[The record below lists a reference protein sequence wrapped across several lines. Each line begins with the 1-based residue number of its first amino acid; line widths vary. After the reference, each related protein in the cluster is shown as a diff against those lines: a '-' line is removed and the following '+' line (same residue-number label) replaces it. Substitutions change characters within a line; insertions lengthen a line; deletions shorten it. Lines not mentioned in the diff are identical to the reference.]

1 MDASLTSE
9 LGAVYAAAIQGARSQ
24 QQDSVRLRWL
34 ADDAA
39 WLIALADGM
48 GGHAAGDLASKI
60 AVDSFVGSFAALRAE
75 HAGFEEAF
83 GTALTEANARIA
95 AMQQARPETRGMG
108 TTLVAAH
115 ISRQGLRWISVGDS
129 LLTLYRD
136 GSSARLNE
144 DHSLRGLTEEARG
157 SSSAN
162 MLVSALSG
170 GPIQKIDLH
179 TEPLPIVRGDV
190 LMVASDGVLSL
201 ADAEIARVLASAT
214 PAQVDVMTNSLIDC
228 VERAGVPHQDN
239 CTVALFAPD
248 AGGRAT
254 GRSRLALLLYA
265 VLGLAAAGAAIAAS
279 LKYFGVGLP
288 G

>member
-60 AVDSFVGSFAALRAE
+60 AVDSFVAAFAALRAE
-75 HAGFEEAF
+75 HAGFEDAF
-83 GTALTEANARIA
+83 NTALKEANARIA
-95 AMQQARPETRGMG
+95 AMQQARPETKGMG

-115 ISRQGLRWISVGDS
+115 VSPQGLRWISVGDS
-129 LLTLYRD
+129 LLVLYRD
-136 GSSARLNE
+136 GGSKRLNE
-144 DHSLRGLTEEARG
+144 DHSLRGISEEARAG
-157 SSSAN
+157 SSAN

-170 GPIQKIDLH
+170 GPVQKIDLR
-179 TEPLPIVRGDV
+179 TEPLPMIRGDV

-201 ADAEIARVLASAT
+201 ADEEIRRVLAATT
-214 PAQVDVMTNSLIDC
+214 PAQVDVMTNSLLEL

-239 CTVALFAPD
+239 CTLALFAP
-248 AGGRAT
+248 AGGRRPR
-254 GRSRLALLLYA
+254 RSRLALVLFA
-265 VLGLAAAGAAIAAS
+265 VLGLAAAAAATAAS
-279 LKYFGVGLP
+279 LKYLGIGLRL
-288 G
+288 

>member
-144 DHSLRGLTEEARG
+144 DHSLRGLSEEARG

-201 ADAEIARVLASAT
+201 ADAEIARVLASAG

-248 AGGRAT
+248 AESRAR

-265 VLGLAAAGAAIAAS
+265 VLGLAVAGVAIAAW

>member
-60 AVDSFVGSFAALRAE
+60 AVDSFVGAFAALRAE
-75 HAGFEEAF
+75 HAGFEDAF
-83 GTALTEANARIA
+83 NTALNEANARIA
-95 AMQQARPETRGMG
+95 AMQQARPETKGMG

-115 ISRQGLRWISVGDS
+115 ISREGLRWISVGDS
-129 LLTLYRD
+129 LLTLYRGG
-136 GSSARLNE
+136 GSTRLNE
-144 DHSLRGLTEEARG
+144 DHSLRGISEEARAG
-157 SSSAN
+157 SSAN

-170 GPIQKIDLH
+170 GPIQKIDLRA
-179 TEPLPIVRGDV
+179 EPLPMIRGDV

-201 ADAEIARVLASAT
+201 ADTEIRRVLGSGT
-214 PAQVDVMTNSLIDC
+214 PKQVDVMTNSLIEL

-248 AGGRAT
+248 AASRTSGL
-254 GRSRLALLLYA
+254 SRLALVLFA
-265 VLGLAAAGAAIAAS
+265 VLGLAAAGAATAAW
-279 LKYFGVGLP
+279 LRYFGGGLR